1 MCHLSV
7 RISSFYVKCK
17 FGIIGITD
25 LIRFVEELKKMKKG
39 TCLPILYESLVK
51 IQNFKNYTICNYQ
64 QDDEDLHDRLWAIK
78 SNCSLPCTTLSYTGQ
93 SNDAVDYEFN
103 ERHVGIGFFLSKDRE
118 VQEEYLITDV
128 TGFIGYAGGTLGL
141 FVGFS
146 FYDVIK
152 YLSELK
158 NVIYYHKH

>member
-1 MCHLSV
+1 M
-7 RISSFYVKCK
+7 FY
-17 FGIIGITD
+17 GNWHYIGNTN
-25 LIRFVEELKKMKKG
+25 LIRFVEKLKTMKKG
-39 TCLPILYESLVK
+39 KCLPILYESLVK
-51 IQNFKNYTICNYQ
+51 FQNYKNYNICNYQ
-64 QDDEDLHDRLWAIK
+64 QDNEDLHNRLWAIK
-78 SNCSLPCTTLSYTGQ
+78 RNCPLPCTTLSYTGQ

-103 ERHVGIGFFLSKDRE
+103 VRHVGIGFFLSKDRE

-152 YLSELK
+152 YLSKLK
-158 NVIYYHKH
+158 RFIHQKH

>member
-1 MCHLSV
+1 
-7 RISSFYVKCK
+7 
-17 FGIIGITD
+17 
-25 LIRFVEELKKMKKG
+25 MKKG

-51 IQNFKNYTICNYQ
+51 FQNFKNYTICNYQ
-64 QDDEDLHDRLWAIK
+64 QDDEDLHNALWAIK

-93 SNDAVDYEFN
+93 NNDAVDYEFN

-158 NVIYYHKH
+158 KVIYYEH

>member
-1 MCHLSV
+1 M
-7 RISSFYVKCK
+7 
-17 FGIIGITD
+17 GITD

-51 IQNFKNYTICNYQ
+51 FQNYINYTICNYQ
-64 QDDEDLHDRLWAIK
+64 QEDEDLHDKLWAIK
-78 SNCSLPCTTLSYTGQ
+78 SNCTLPCTTLSYTGQ

-118 VQEEYLITDV
+118 VQEEYLITDI

-152 YLSELK
+152 YLSKLK
-158 NVIYYHKH
+158 KVIYYKH